1 MAYFQQV
8 MNTISTNTTPPA
20 EGTSN
25 QYGRSLNTILV
36 VILTLFAIYI
46 GRVVQYRRE
55 FKYLHGTLPS
65 PPFSMWFGTIPG
77 IAGLYKNSPT
87 DTHPMT
93 TMTVLWRK
101 YKLGNLYFLDN
112 WPASDW
118 RQIVVNDPAVATQ
131 AMNLEKYH
139 LYPKYVSHVVGKTS
153 MLITEGKEW
162 KKTRALFNPGFAARH
177 LLTLTPSIV
186 DDTSI
191 FIKVLNRRADS
202 GEIKPLDEAL
212 ARLTIDIMG
221 HVVLD
226 HDVNSQTSENEM
238 VNGFKGSVRW
248 SPKTVTTNPFQ
259 NLNPIMPIAQWYYTR
274 ITDNYIRKV
283 ITQRLATRPSEN
295 GTSGTKSSR
304 KPAIDLA
311 VEEFLA
317 TGNDDG
323 KAGLMDARFLQ
334 TVTDQ
339 MKTFLFAGHDTTSS
353 TLCFIYHMLHTHP
366 ESLARVRREHDTV
379 FGPSANAA
387 EAIKKKPALLNEL
400 PFTLAII
407 KEVLRLFPPAST
419 AREGSA
425 STSLTTNG
433 TSYNTAKTMVWIN
446 NHTMHRRED
455 LFPCPDEFI
464 PERFLPA
471 PDTYPAQR
479 EIVKDSWRPFEKG
492 PRNCIGQE
500 LAVLE
505 MKIIMVMTLREF
517 DISSEYEEWDR
528 MMGREKPGE
537 MLDGKRGMF
546 GMRAYQEMKATA
558 KPSDDMPVR
567 VKRRVV

>member
-1 MAYFQQV
+1 
-8 MNTISTNTTPPA
+8 MNASSSLPVKGI
-20 EGTSN
+20 EGTFS
-25 QYGRSLNTILV
+25 QYGPSLNAIFIIIASL
-36 VILTLFAIYI
+36 LAIYV
-46 GRVVQYRRE
+46 GKVVQYRRG
-55 FKYLHGTLPS
+55 FKHLHGPLPS

-101 YKLGNLYFLDN
+101 YNLGNLYFLDN
-112 WPASDW
+112 WPAADC
-118 RQIVVNDPAVATQ
+118 RQILVNDPAVAAQ
-131 AMNLEKYH
+131 AVNLEKYH
-139 LYPKYVSHVVGKTS
+139 LYPNFVGHVVGKTS

-162 KKTRALFNPGFAARH
+162 KKTRALFNPGFAAGH
-177 LLTLTPSIV
+177 LMTLVPSIV
-186 DDTSI
+186 DDTTI
-191 FIKVLNRRADS
+191 FVKILNKLADS
-202 GEIKPLDEAL
+202 GEIKPLDDAL

-226 HDVNSQTSENEM
+226 HDLNSQTSENEM
-238 VNGFKGSVRW
+238 VDGFRGSVKW

-259 NLNPIMPIAQWYYTR
+259 NLNPMMPIAHWYYTR
-274 ITDNYIRKV
+274 ITDNYIKKV
-283 ITQRLATRPSEN
+283 IKQRLALRPSNN
-295 GTSGTKSSR
+295 GTSVKKSGR
-304 KPAIDLA
+304 RPAIDLA
-311 VEEFLA
+311 VDEFLV

-323 KAGLMDARFLQ
+323 KAGVVDAKFLQ
-334 TVTDQ
+334 VATDQ
-339 MKTFLFAGHDTTSS
+339 MKTFMFAGHDTSSS
-353 TLCFIYHMLHTHP
+353 TLCYIYHELNIHP
-366 ESLARVRREHDTV
+366 EALAKVRQEHDTV
-379 FGPSANAA
+379 FGPLANAA

-407 KEVLRLFPPAST
+407 KEVLRLYPPAST

-433 TSYNTAKTMVWIN
+433 ATYPTANTMVWIN
-446 NHTMHRRED
+446 LHTIHRRED
-455 LFPCPDEFI
+455 LFPSPDEFI

-471 PDTYPAQR
+471 PHNYPAQK

-500 LAVLE
+500 LAILE

-517 DISSEYEEWDR
+517 DIGSAYEEWDR

-546 GMRAYQEMKATA
+546 GTRAYQQMKATA
-558 KPSDDMPVR
+558 KPSDDMPVK